1 MADTSEPSQKPKSND
16 RGFIKDISFITIDC
30 DESYFSTKEQIRI
43 KDTSYFVDRSI
54 ARAISGSANV
64 AGLFG
69 RGQTKIKPSIAQKG
83 HNYLSS
89 SVNLDSYR
97 SGVEIS
103 NFNHWIAGTV
113 KISAGT
119 PGHLINPLCR
129 GVSEVSI
136 VSKDYYTE
144 IDIFNPIYFID
155 LQEEDKPIDNMITFP
170 IVTNDSNQLENYIL
184 NGIIEPFPIRPIISN
199 FTINVPFEPQGVRGQ
214 FGNGNSTMLLSS
226 DYITSVDY
234 YEPTRQNN
242 NVFLDLGED
251 ITMQNDEGD
260 VVRHLGSSIFYFNS
274 GVNYLAPFEDKVPP
288 RGSDISLNYTSDLI
302 EVVSKMRGQG
312 TTYISKKEKSA
323 STGFMYDNVSQNGA
337 DSIAYGGLTY

>member
-323 STGFMYDNVSQNGA
+323 STGFMYDNISQNGT
-337 DSIAYGGLTY
+337 DSIAYGGLIY

>member
-184 NGIIEPFPIRPIISN
+184 NGII
-199 FTINVPFEPQGVRGQ
+199 
-214 FGNGNSTMLLSS
+214 
-226 DYITSVDY
+226 
-234 YEPTRQNN
+234 
-242 NVFLDLGED
+242 
-251 ITMQNDEGD
+251 
-260 VVRHLGSSIFYFNS
+260 
-274 GVNYLAPFEDKVPP
+274 
-288 RGSDISLNYTSDLI
+288 
-302 EVVSKMRGQG
+302 
-312 TTYISKKEKSA
+312 
-323 STGFMYDNVSQNGA
+323 
-337 DSIAYGGLTY
+337 